1 MVIDKKFGIG
11 DSFLFYGICKAEY
24 IRSANISNSRDSP
37 FKWIKTISLL
47 NVCIRETPSA
57 WTIPKARG
65 TG

>member
-47 NVCIRETPSA
+47 PMQMQLLPS
-57 WTIPKARG
+57 TD
-65 TG
+65 